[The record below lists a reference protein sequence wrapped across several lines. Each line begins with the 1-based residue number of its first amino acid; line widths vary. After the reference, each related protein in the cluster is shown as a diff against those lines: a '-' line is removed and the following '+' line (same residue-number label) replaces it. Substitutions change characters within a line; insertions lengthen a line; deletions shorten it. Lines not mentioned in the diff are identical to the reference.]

1 MQSPFTPGSEQVPP
15 CSLLDLA
22 WRTVFR
28 LGFPLARVW
37 WRLRRQSHEGA
48 LVAIYVDGALLLV
61 RSSYRVEWNFPGG
74 SVRRGETPE
83 AAARRELVEEIGLP
97 APSLHPV
104 GEVRGIW
111 DGRCDRVHLFELR
124 LARLPPLR
132 LDNREIVAA
141 RLWPP
146 NALRGLAVT
155 GPVAAY
161 LAKPLST
168 VSLSDPHRVAGGDNA
183 GAIPPSTSE

>member
-1 MQSPFTPGSEQVPP
+1 MGDQFTTNPEQVPP
-15 CSLLDLA
+15 YSLLDLA
-22 WRTVFR
+22 WRTMFR
-28 LGFPLARVW
+28 LGFPLARIW

-74 SVRRGETPE
+74 SVHRGETPE
-83 AAARRELVEEIGLP
+83 AAARRELIEEIGLP

-111 DGRCDRVHLFELR
+111 EGRRDRVHLFELR
-124 LARLPPLR
+124 FTRLPALR

-146 NALRGLAVT
+146 NALRDVAVT

-161 LAKPLST
+161 LGK
-168 VSLSDPHRVAGGDNA
+168 G
-183 GAIPPSTSE
+183 PPSDDATYRQPVP